1 MTSGD
6 IVSVVLGE
14 TGRIDIAEL
23 GCSATWV
30 TNETIVCRSE
40 GIRVGDDIMSGTLAV
55 MMVED
60 LEVTSLSGW
69 VTDVV
74 LLPGGNIETGSVDG
88 NADFSVGNS
97 VNSDDVTSVILGET
111 L

>member
-14 TGRIDIAEL
+14 TGRIDTEL
-23 GCSATWV
+23 GCSSTWV
-30 TNETIVCRSE
+30 TNETIICGSE

-60 LEVTSLSGW
+60 PEVTFVSGW

-74 LLPGGNIETGSVDG
+74 LLPGGNIETGRVDG